1 MWTKL
6 KENLKAHKPIYFS
19 ILGAA
24 FFVVCLYCATYL
36 FPAKVVQLQS
46 PPSSIYPQYIKCT
59 MIYEPSTNPT
69 WSITS
74 SITVEV
80 KNEKDMQSF
89 RRQAYN
95 NQFIHILRPPPVR
108 NPR

>member
-1 MWTKL
+1 MWNKIR
-6 KENLKAHKPIYFS
+6 EHVSAHARHYVA
-19 ILGAA
+19 IL
-24 FFVVCLYCATYL
+24 FITCVITYL
-36 FPAKVVQLQS
+36 AYTVATSQNEIFQLQS

-95 NQFIHILRPPPVR
+95 NQFIHILRPPTTKR
-108 NPR
+108 